1 MLRVQPRL
9 GQLLL
14 LSNQILKIMQQTA
27 PKEFTQILN
36 GCLPVALKVVQ
47 CTKDWVTLSL
57 VAGLALRMQK
67 GYHSPTV
74 TLQPSDYAAYHSITA
89 HIS

>member
-14 LSNQILKIMQQTA
+14 LSTQILKIMQQTT

-36 GCLPVALKVVQ
+36 GCLPVALKGVQ

-57 VAGLALRMQK
+57 MAGLALRMQK
-67 GYHSPTV
+67 GYHSL
-74 TLQPSDYAAYHSITA
+74 TLTL
-89 HIS
+89 

>member
-1 MLRVQPRL
+1 MLRVQSRV

-14 LSNQILKIMQQTA
+14 LSTQILKIMQQTT

-36 GCLPVALKVVQ
+36 GCLPVALKGVQ

-57 VAGLALRMQK
+57 MAGLALQMQ
-67 GYHSPTV
+67 
-74 TLQPSDYAAYHSITA
+74 
-89 HIS
+89 